1 MITNKNIL
9 LIIANG
15 PSALKEKLGDRID
28 QFNAIGR
35 INNYTTNNFEKFIG
49 SKTNIWFNGANQRL
63 KPKQKIP
70 KKTIILVPYEI
81 LCRKE
86 SILSEKIPK
95 KLNLNKKQYTLVK
108 KEKMKEYEDRSN
120 IKRPT
125 TGLNSILWGIEN
137 YAKVIIHGFDFFENG
152 KEHYYDSY
160 LTKKIAN
167 LKVVRKAKKHDNV
180 SEKLF
185 VQDLIIK
192 KQVIQLSNYLQK
204 R

>member
-1 MITNKNIL
+1 MATNKNIL

-15 PSALKEKLGDRID
+15 PSSLKEKLGDRID
-28 QFNAIGR
+28 QFNTIGR

-49 SKTNIWFNGANQRL
+49 SKTNLWFNGANQRL
-63 KPKQKIP
+63 KTRQTIP

-86 SILSEKIPK
+86 SILIEKIPK
-95 KLNLNKKQYTLVK
+95 KLNLDKKQYTLVK
-108 KEKMKEYEDRSN
+108 KEKMKEYEDISN

-125 TGLNSILWGIEN
+125 TGINSILWGIEN
-137 YAKVIIHGFDFFENG
+137 YDKVIIHGFDFFENG

-167 LKVVRKAKKHDNV
+167 LKIVGKAKKHDNI

-185 VQDLIIK
+185 VQDLIRK